1 MTCAEGRLLLT
12 KLDMSRSLPEIR
24 YSIRVH
30 AENSQALRVIQAC
43 STSVKGN
50 CRGNTDVDAAE
61 QTCLQHR
68 NSHKS

>member
-30 AENSQALRVIQAC
+30 ADMAREGFTVVEKNKTNGRVL
-43 STSVKGN
+43 
-50 CRGNTDVDAAE
+50 
-61 QTCLQHR
+61 LQYP
-68 NSHKS
+68 